1 MTGHETPKNFTW
13 EEKKNKTQNPS
24 KQNKKKT
31 AETESEQYQTL
42 HGVATLKTNF
52 KLRTLIVP
60 IQFRY
65 SSILLSTSYCLSN
78 IYTCQSLYTSHL
90 FPKGEKKKTK

>member
-1 MTGHETPKNFTW
+1 MTGHETPKSFTW
-13 EEKKNKTQNPS
+13 EEKKTKTQTPS
-24 KQNKKKT
+24 KQNNKKT
-31 AETESEQYQTL
+31 AKTESEQYQTL

-52 KLRTLIVP
+52 KLYTLIVP

-78 IYTCQSLYTSHL
+78 IYTRQSLYTSHL
-90 FPKGEKKKTK
+90 FPKGGKKNKK